1 MPDAHDTA
9 EQVAER
15 GEAIYRERIRELVES
30 ENWGQFVVIDIK
42 TEDYEVHENDG
53 TASKRLLARQ
63 PEGVLYG
70 LRIGS
75 PTAYHLLSQREVG

>member
-1 MPDAHDTA
+1 MSFANDTS

-15 GEAIYRERIRELVES
+15 GEAIYEQRIREKVEPDYQ
-30 ENWGQFVVIDIK
+30 GKFVVIDIE

-63 PEGVLYG
+63 PDTKV
-70 LRIGS
+70 
-75 PTAYHLLSQREVG
+75 EVENV

>member
-1 MPDAHDTA
+1 MSGANDTA
-9 EQVAER
+9 DRVAER
-15 GEAIYRERIRELVES
+15 GEAIYRERIRELVEP
-30 ENWGQFVVIDIK
+30 EHWGQFVVIDIE

-75 PTAYHLLSQREVG
+75 PTAYHLLGQRENG